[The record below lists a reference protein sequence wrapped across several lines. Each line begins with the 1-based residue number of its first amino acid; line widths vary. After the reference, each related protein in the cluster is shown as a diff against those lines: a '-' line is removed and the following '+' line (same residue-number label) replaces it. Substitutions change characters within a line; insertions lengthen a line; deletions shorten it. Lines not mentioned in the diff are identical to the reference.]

1 MKIAVFLPPIY
12 MEPFSSAIAAMHSPG
27 DFMCLE
33 YRELHEICTLYEMH
47 REDICGILFS
57 GSLSENYFHFCYPKV
72 RIPVTCVRHNQALTA
87 LALLRFVQDHPDIP
101 LSQVFCDGINHVTE
115 IEIYEEYLG
124 RGQMPHFLQ
133 TLHYTDTMMSELA
146 EDIIAQYRCG
156 KIRHGFFTISSLYE
170 SVAAAGCPCTHLS
183 LRPESIRQGLG
194 EIWQLTQSG
203 QHTKDRVI
211 SAILDY
217 SHKITGDYD
226 EQEYREATLFKI
238 LVDHKRSLP
247 DPAALTITRA
257 GGQIELSMATLC
269 DEETPYEALLPC
281 LRYVYS
287 QCAFDTAAGLGIGR
301 RLPEARENA
310 LRALAY
316 ARDFGPSPIFGMEE
330 HILTGPLLS
339 GQCLVIRTDLLS
351 VAARFASELN
361 MTPLNYVR
369 VLTLL
374 RTRNTPVT
382 SEEIASCLNVT
393 VRSANRIIASLTAH
407 KILEEATMPRGA
419 QGKGRPSR
427 FYQLSQRVQSPEQ
440 LTDKHP

>member
-12 MEPFSSAIAAMHSPG
+12 MEPFASAIAAMHSPG

-47 REDICGILFS
+47 QSEICGILFS
-57 GSLSENYFHFCYPKV
+57 GSMSENYFHFRYPKV

-87 LALLRFVQDHPDIP
+87 LALLRFSQDHPDIP

-115 IEIYEEYLG
+115 VEIYEEYLG
-124 RGQMPHFLQ
+124 QDQMPHFLQ
-133 TLHYTDTMMSELA
+133 TLHYTENMMSELA

-156 KIRHGFFTISSLYE
+156 KIRHGFFTISGLYE
-170 SVAAAGCPCTHLS
+170 PVAAAGLPCTHLS
-183 LRPESIRQGLG
+183 LRPESIRQGLR
-194 EIWQLTQSG
+194 EIWQLTQSD

-217 SHKITGDYD
+217 SHKIAGDYD
-226 EQEYREATLFKI
+226 AQEYAEATLFKI
-238 LVDHKRSLP
+238 LVDYKRSLP
-247 DPAALTITRA
+247 EPAALTITRA

-269 DEETPYEALLPC
+269 NEDAPYEALLPC

-287 QCAFDTAAGLGIGR
+287 QCSFDTVTGLGIGR
-301 RLPEARENA
+301 RLPDARENA
-310 LRALAY
+310 LRALTY

-339 GQCLVIRTDLLS
+339 QQCLVIRTDLLS
-351 VAARFASELN
+351 VAARFAGELN
-361 MTPLNYVR
+361 MTPLNYMR

-374 RTRNTPVT
+374 RTRDTPVT

-407 KILEEATMPRGA
+407 KILEETTVPRNA

-427 FYQLSQRVQSPEQ
+427 FYRLSPKTGSIQQP
-440 LTDKHP
+440 H